1 MIERRLAKVAARLR
15 SLREELAV
23 IDEQLLY
30 VTDEAD
36 DKALRAL
43 VSETPGATFES
54 GDARRHADA
63 MARHRDHV
71 VASIVELEQRQ
82 DQLLDQL
89 TAAR

>member
-1 MIERRLAKVAARLR
+1 
-15 SLREELAV
+15 
-23 IDEQLLY
+23 
-30 VTDEAD
+30 
-36 DKALRAL
+36 
-43 VSETPGATFES
+43 
-54 GDARRHADA
+54 